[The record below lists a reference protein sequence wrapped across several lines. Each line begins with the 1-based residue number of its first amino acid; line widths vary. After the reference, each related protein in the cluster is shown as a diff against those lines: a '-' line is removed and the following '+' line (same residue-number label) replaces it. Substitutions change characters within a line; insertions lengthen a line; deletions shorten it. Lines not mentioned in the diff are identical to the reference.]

1 MPSEP
6 SNPSPGEHSVAPTH
20 AAGAR
25 RRSLTFAGFA
35 LCGALAALLAWL
47 ALVWQPEADQ
57 PPPAPLAGSSERLPA
72 GGDFTL
78 TSPEGPLALSDY
90 RGRVVVVYFGYTFCP
105 DVCPTSLALLGQ
117 ALAMLSA
124 DELAR
129 VASLMITLDPERD
142 TSEVL
147 KIYAPF
153 FHPTIVGLTGTPQQ
167 IAAVAAQYGVR
178 YMKQK
183 PNADGLYAVDHS
195 AFTYVVAPDGKLA
208 AQLPHGSAPDEIV
221 RVLRAQLAA
230 TR

>member
-6 SNPSPGEHSVAPTH
+6 SYPSPGEHSVAPTN

-25 RRSLTFAGFA
+25 RRYVTFAGFV
-35 LCGALAALLAWL
+35 LCGALALLLAWL
-47 ALVWQPEADQ
+47 ALIWQPDTDGSG
-57 PPPAPLAGSSERLPA
+57 PAPAAGSTERLPA
-72 GGDFTL
+72 GGDFSL
-78 TSPEGPLALSDY
+78 TSPDGPLALSDY

-117 ALAMLSA
+117 ALSMLSA

-129 VASLMITLDPERD
+129 VASLMITLDPARD
-142 TSEVL
+142 TSDVL

-178 YMKQK
+178 YMKQTA
-183 PNADGLYAVDHS
+183 NADGLYAVDHS
-195 AFTYVVAPDGKLA
+195 AFTYVVATDGRLV

-230 TR
+230 AR

>member
-1 MPSEP
+1 MPDEP
-6 SNPSPGEHSVAPTH
+6 PLPSQTRSTAPPLL
-20 AAGAR
+20 AEAGTKMHR
-25 RRSLTFAGFA
+25 PVGFV
-35 LCGALAALLAWL
+35 LCGALAVLLAWL
-47 ALVWQPEADQ
+47 ALGWQPAAEA
-57 PPPAPLAGSSERLPA
+57 PSSSSVPERAERLPA

-78 TSPEGPLALSDY
+78 TGPDGPLGLSDL

-117 ALAMLSA
+117 ALSMLSA

-129 VASLMITLDPERD
+129 VASLMISLDPERD
-142 TSEVL
+142 TTDVL

-153 FHPTIVGLTGTPQQ
+153 FHPTIVGLTGTPEQ
-167 IAAVAAQYGVR
+167 IAKVAAQYGVR

-195 AFTYVVAPDGKLA
+195 AFTYVVAPDGQLA

-221 RVLRAQLAA
+221 RTLRAQLASA
-230 TR
+230 R

>member
-1 MPSEP
+1 MPTP
-6 SNPSPGEHSVAPTH
+6 LPPPPPSPDAPDSPRR
-20 AAGAR
+20 GATR
-25 RRSLTFAGFA
+25 RTRQAVGFA
-35 LCGALAALLAWL
+35 LCGALAGLLAWL
-47 ALVWQPEADQ
+47 ALVWQPNQVAPAATPLTGSAD
-57 PPPAPLAGSSERLPA
+57 RLPA

-78 TSPEGPLALSDY
+78 TSPDGPLSLSDY

-105 DVCPTSLALLGQ
+105 DVCPTSLTLLGQ
-117 ALAMLSA
+117 ALAMLDA

-129 VASLMITLDPERD
+129 VASLMISLDPERD
-142 TSEVL
+142 TADVL

-208 AQLPHGSAPDEIV
+208 AQLAHGSAPEEIV
-221 RVLRAQLAA
+221 RTLRAQLAQS
-230 TR
+230 R

>member
-1 MPSEP
+1 MPTEP
-6 SNPSPGEHSVAPTH
+6 PPSAPAPLPDGPGTRSTH
-20 AAGAR
+20 AKR
-25 RRSLTFAGFA
+25 RTAWYL
-35 LCGALAALLAWL
+35 LCGTLAALLAWL
-47 ALVWQPEADQ
+47 ALGWQPDEATRA
-57 PPPAPLAGSSERLPA
+57 PASMAGSAAPLPA

-78 TSPEGPLALSDY
+78 TSPDGPLNLSDL

-117 ALAMLSA
+117 ALSMLSA

-142 TSEVL
+142 TTDVL

-153 FHPTIVGLTGTPQQ
+153 FHPTIVGVTGTPEQ
-167 IAAVAAQYGVR
+167 IAKVAAQYGVR

-183 PNADGLYAVDHS
+183 PDADGLYAVDHS

-221 RVLRAQLAA
+221 RILRAQLAPA
-230 TR
+230 R